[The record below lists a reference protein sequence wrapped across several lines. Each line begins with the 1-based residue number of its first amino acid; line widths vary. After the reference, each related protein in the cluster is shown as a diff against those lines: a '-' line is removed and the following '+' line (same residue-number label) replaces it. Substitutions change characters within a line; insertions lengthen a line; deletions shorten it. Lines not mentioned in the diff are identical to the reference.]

1 MSRQL
6 QKEGMRLAL
15 DEEENDET
23 CDKRSQSKTPEAES
37 STAPK
42 TSSLS
47 PKSPTVFSLMKHLL
61 LIVALK

>member
-42 TSSLS
+42 TSLS